1 MPKMEKSTPSLRGP
15 LPKNHHFTKGKFTF
29 LKITPTRV
37 SRSMKHW
44 HRTKHFASADANQ
57 PPEVP

>member
-29 LKITPTRV
+29 LKIVLTRV
-37 SRSMKHW
+37 PRSMKHW
-44 HRTKHFASADANQ
+44 HRKKHFDSADANQ
-57 PPEVP
+57 PPEVQ